1 MTMMKYYTSKTSMS
15 WDSSVSFCTNH
26 DLNFITFE
34 SKNESKYYSKLNGN
48 TWIGVHDMEVEGTY
62 KNYYGRGSTVNSI
75 FNWLPGEP
83 NNGLSSEDCIELDNN
98 GYNDANCGSNRKPAC
113 MSK

>member
-1 MTMMKYYTSKTSMS
+1 MTMMKYYISKTSMS
-15 WDSSVSFCTNH
+15 WDSSIALCTNH

-48 TWIGVHDMEVEGTY
+48 IWTGAHDMDIEGEY
-62 KNYYGRGSTVNSI
+62 RNYYGKGSKVYSI
-75 FNWLPGEP
+75 LNWISGEP
-83 NNGLSSEDCIELDNN
+83 NNDGGIEDCIQVMSN
-98 GYNDANCGSNRKPAC
+98 GYNDANCGKNYQAAC